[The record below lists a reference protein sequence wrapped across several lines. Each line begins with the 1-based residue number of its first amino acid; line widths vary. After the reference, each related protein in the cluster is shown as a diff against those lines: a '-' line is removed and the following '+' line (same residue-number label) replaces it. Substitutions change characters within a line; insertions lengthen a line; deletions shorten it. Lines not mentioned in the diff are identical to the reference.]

1 MPQDHVPQVSLKP
14 EESLAELLHSPGEQ
28 IFIPKLER
36 VFGEDYAR
44 EVYRLIKAIVMR
56 RMHSVIVWANF
67 YLSKLDI
74 AGIKTRVEFH
84 RYYGDQVYTVEIKVV
99 IEDIDPH
106 TIKRNLTEVYKMAKL
121 SRDEEALT
129 RKIEALVTYELRKK
143 AREERVE
150 E

>member
-1 MPQDHVPQVSLKP
+1 MAQAQTSVSSNKSFETL
-14 EESLAELLHSPGEQ
+14 EDLLHSPGEEV
-28 IFIPKLER
+28 FIPKLER

-56 RMHSVIVWANF
+56 RMHSVVVWANF

-84 RYYGDQVYTVEIKVV
+84 RYYGDQVYTVEIRVL